1 MTAAIL
7 VDVFLGVIF
16 LASLRSGWRHGA
28 FSAGFAALGIA
39 AGLIVGIVVSAF
51 VVDLADVTSI
61 RVLLLLATVV
71 LFVALGNIVGTTVGS
86 GLRERMR
93 SKTTQRWDSA
103 VGALLQLVIAVVMVW
118 LVAIPVAANA
128 GGSLGKG
135 VRESRVLTAIDS
147 VAPSWANKVPE
158 HIAALIDVTGLPPL
172 VSPFQGAGADV
183 EAVNPEAVA
192 PAVIDAAR
200 AGVVHVLGDSTSC
213 SRHMSGSGFVA
224 APDYVITNAHV
235 VAGTDEVELD
245 TVVGVKQATVVFF
258 DPEVDLAVLHIPNL
272 GIEPV
277 RIAQDPAHTG
287 DDVVVLGYPGTNP
300 FTASPARVRD
310 RIMVSG
316 PDIYATG
323 RTEREA
329 YTLRGDVRPGNSGG
343 PVIAPD
349 GAVVGVIFGTAV
361 DGSET
366 GFALT
371 MDQVQR
377 VVGEY
382 VGLTAAVDTQAC
394 VA

>member
-1 MTAAIL
+1 MTAAIIVDLILGLIFISAL
-7 VDVFLGVIF
+7 V
-16 LASLRSGWRHGA
+16 SGWKHGA
-28 FSAGFAALGIA
+28 LSAGLAA
-39 AGLIVGIVVSAF
+39 VGIVAGLVVGIAVSAF
-51 VVDLADVTSI
+51 VVELADQNGI

-71 LFVALGNIVGTTVGS
+71 LFVGLGNIVGTTVGG
-86 GLRERMR
+86 GLREQMR

-103 VGALLQLVIAVVMVW
+103 VGSVLQLVITVIMVW
-118 LVAIPVAANA
+118 LIAVPVAVTL
-128 GGSLGKG
+128 GGDLGKG
-135 VRESRVLTAIDS
+135 VRESRVLSAIDTA
-147 VAPSWANKVPE
+147 APSWANKVPE
-158 HIAALIDVTGLPPL
+158 QLAALIDVTGLPPL
-172 VSPFQGAGADV
+172 VSPFQGASADI
-183 EAVNPEAVA
+183 EPVNPEAVA
-192 PAVIDAAR
+192 PAVIEAAR
-200 AGVVHVLGDSTSC
+200 PGVVHVLGDSTSC

-224 APDYVITNAHV
+224 APDYVFTNAHV
-235 VAGTDEVELD
+235 VAGTDDVELD

-258 DPEVDLAVLHIPNL
+258 DPDVDLAVLHVPNL
-272 GIEPV
+272 GIEPMRTAPKPV
-277 RIAQDPAHTG
+277 RTG

-310 RIMVSG
+310 RIMVAG

-343 PVIAPD
+343 PLVAPD

-366 GFALT
+366 GYALT

-382 VGLTAAVDTQAC
+382 AGLTAAVDTQQC